1 MKTVFGF
8 LAVFFFLSG
17 CSATG
22 GSTSSAAA
30 DAAAAEAEAGDDI
43 KVADAEG
50 DQVYCRREH
59 TLRGSRFNTR
69 ICRTAEQITDE
80 ERAQQRMREGVRR
93 MQDHATHERTKG
105 LGGNMRGQ

>member
-8 LAVFFFLSG
+8 LTVFFFLSG
-17 CSATG
+17 CSATD

-30 DAAAAEAEAGDDI
+30 DVAAAEAEAGDDV

-69 ICRTAEQITDE
+69 ICRTASQITEE

-93 MQDHATHERTKG
+93 MQDHASHERTEA
-105 LGGNMRGQ
+105 LRGDLRQ